1 MVSFNTFTVII
12 QEKYLEITGNE
23 LNDEKPL
30 NDLYQSY
37 ENLIAQGNDDE
48 ISFEAVLDTLVH
60 NEPSFN

>member
-1 MVSFNTFTVII
+1 MVSFNTFTVLI

-23 LNDEKPL
+23 LNDKKPL